1 MKWKD
6 LSNKNM
12 KLNINLTNRRSM
24 INKEWKEVTQEEIYE
39 IIRYKHIDASERDI
53 SVFYNFISQ
62 KLKEKNND

>member
-1 MKWKD
+1 
-6 LSNKNM
+6 
-12 KLNINLTNRRSM
+12 M